1 MTGWAAGLTAAPCGA
16 LRICAGRPGRRSV
29 DHGLVSDRAR
39 GTDRVH
45 GGGARDDGTDLEAGI
60 VRRVSGHTAAAA
72 GAARSAGQGD
82 RIRVGGEPEEPRNRW
97 VRGGGGRD
105 EPGHALR
112 PWALCWRRMGARRW
126 GETRGR
132 GAVNGPRSAR
142 HPAAPAPRR
151 WVGVARALRAAA
163 EPDSPLVIAQRRGV
177 GFAEKGS
184 CPGSRAHG
192 PAPSTARRPVVGAT
206 AEAAGE
212 RTDERTEEPVRRG
225 WRQVARTVALVGV
238 EVLGP
243 GRGGRRDGG
252 HAARRRT

>member
-1 MTGWAAGLTAAPCGA
+1 MTALIWRPGSFGASPGTRQPRPAQHEAPVRATGYGWAVNLRNHGTGGYGAVAAATSPDTPFG
-16 LRICAGRPGRRSV
+16 PGRF
-29 DHGLVSDRAR
+29 A
-39 GTDRVH
+39 
-45 GGGARDDGTDLEAGI
+45 
-60 VRRVSGHTAAAA
+60 
-72 GAARSAGQGD
+72 
-82 RIRVGGEPEEPRNRW
+82 
-97 VRGGGGRD
+97 
-105 EPGHALR
+105 
-112 PWALCWRRMGARRW
+112 WRRMGARRW

-212 RTDERTEEPVRRG
+212 RTEEPVRRG
-225 WRQVARTVALVGV
+225 RRQVARTVALVGV

>member
-82 RIRVGGEPEEPRNRW
+82 RIRAGGEPEEPRNRW

-112 PWALCWRRMGARRW
+112 PWALCLAADGRATVGRDARSRRRHRASFGASPCRACSAQMGGRRP
-126 GETRGR
+126 GPACSRGT
-132 GAVNGPRSAR
+132 GFSSGD
-142 HPAAPAPRR
+142 
-151 WVGVARALRAAA
+151 RAAA
-163 EPDSPLVIAQRRGV
+163 RGRIRREGELSRL
-177 GFAEKGS
+177 AR
-184 CPGSRAHG
+184 PRSRAFDG
-192 PAPSTARRPVVGAT
+192 ETARGGSHGGSGGGANRRAGAAR
-206 AEAAGE
+206 AETGGE
-212 RTDERTEEPVRRG
+212 
-225 WRQVARTVALVGV
+225 
-238 EVLGP
+238 
-243 GRGGRRDGG
+243 DGG
-252 HAARRRT
+252 TRRR